1 MSRGACDVPGWR
13 RGTSELAAAYRRA
26 GRLAWHFARGKLRH
40 DPPFAGLLRLGLIPS
55 GAGVVDPGCG
65 QGVLSAWLHAAA
77 ARFDAGDW
85 PAGWPQPPRGL
96 RRRGVERMRRDVERA
111 RAALGDKAD
120 SVQGDM
126 RAADLR
132 CADAVML
139 FDVLHYIEV
148 AEQDAL
154 LRRVHAGLPP
164 GGVLL
169 LLRVGD
175 ADGGWRFRCSAWVDR
190 VATRVRGHEALPV
203 HCRSLGK
210 WTGLLSGLG
219 FDLRVIPM
227 SEGMPFANVLLH
239 AIKPRRPALAAASL
253 Q

>member
-164 GGVLL
+164 
-169 LLRVGD
+169 VGCCCC
-175 ADGGWRFRCSAWVDR
+175 GSA
-190 VATRVRGHEALPV
+190 
-203 HCRSLGK
+203 
-210 WTGLLSGLG
+210 
-219 FDLRVIPM
+219 
-227 SEGMPFANVLLH
+227 MPTAAGAF
-239 AIKPRRPALAAASL
+239 AAAPGSTAWPRACAVTRRCRCIAAAWASGRACCPAWASTFASSR
-253 Q
+253 